1 MSSSAAPAVA
11 STSHEVP
18 SLDVPDAM
26 DSQANILEE
35 MEMSAA
41 EQELTTSSQ
50 KRRRRKRD
58 EDSPEEEQCWM
69 KELRL
74 TMKANQALLE
84 KLLEERS
91 QRQSDREPFIHY
103 ISEMLR
109 NVPQEQYVALSEG
122 FLDLVRARGQRRD
135 SQGWTRPGGTHST
148 HPYLYPQ
155 QQQHYYQP
163 QPFQDQSSSWQLGGY
178 QPQGTQPP
186 LQTPRRTRDSVE
198 SVGRLLAANIGEDWN
213 NPPAITGSQDSPTI
227 RQMEETPSD
236 DTD

>member
-1 MSSSAAPAVA
+1 M
-11 STSHEVP
+11 P

-26 DSQANILEE
+26 DSEGNILEE

-41 EQELTTSSQ
+41 EQGLTTSSQ

-58 EDSPEEEQCWM
+58 EDIPEEEESWM

-122 FLDLVRARGQRRD
+122 ILDLVRGRGHRRD
-135 SQGWTRPGGTHST
+135 STSWTRPGGTHSNQ
-148 HPYLYPQ
+148 PYFYPQ
-155 QQQHYYQP
+155 QQQHYY

-186 LQTPRRTRDSVE
+186 LQTPRRSRDSVE
-198 SVGRLLAANIGEDWN
+198 SVGRLLAANIGEEWN

-227 RQMEETPSD
+227 RQLEEMPSD
-236 DTD
+236 DT